1 MPEAGAGPLDFGKT
15 WVFFWPLALSGI
27 IMSAGQPV
35 VQAGLARLPSPELTL
50 AAYGVAFYVAL
61 LLEAPIVMLLVTA
74 TALVRDERTYR
85 FTRNATFLFCVGVVS
100 ATAAVALWMPL
111 YNLVFLK
118 LLSFPADV
126 ARAARPGLMALI
138 PWAGAV
144 GIRRYYQGILI
155 RFGQTRV
162 VSYGSMVRLAVM
174 ILALIPGVIYL
185 PAHGVLVGG
194 LALLAGVVAD
204 MMVALF
210 FARRLLMQHVLP
222 AISDE
227 ATDAGLK
234 LVPFFAFFMP
244 LIMTTALRFVGRPLM
259 LSGIARSHEPVLALA
274 AFPVALGTL
283 QMFSGFVQML
293 QQVAVALVK
302 DAHSFGVVR
311 RFALTVTAACT
322 GMVALIAFTPLGN
335 LYHGVAIG
343 LEGPALAMANVS
355 LRLVVLAAGL
365 TALQSYYQGLMIRRR
380 RTIAVNAAAVGNV
393 VLLVGAINLVAMNTS
408 WPGHLIAGVIFPLAL
423 ALEVG
428 ILYVWCR
435 PMMREMTLEAEVTGT
450 PEAAA
455 AAAAA
460 EGRERRAEA
469 AAAPGV
475 AATVAGRERRAEAAG

>member
-1 MPEAGAGPLDFGKT
+1 MPEAGAGPLDLKKT

-50 AAYGVAFYVAL
+50 AAYGVAFHVAL

-85 FTRNATFLFCVGVVS
+85 FTRNATFLFCVGVVFS
-100 ATAAVALWMPL
+100 TGAVALWMPL
-111 YNLVFLK
+111 YNLVFQR

-126 ARAARPGLMALI
+126 AQAARPGLIALI

-162 VSYGSMVRLAVM
+162 VSYGSMVRLATMVIAM
-174 ILALIPGVIYL
+174 IPGVVLL
-185 PAHGVLVGG
+185 PEHGVLVGG

-204 MMVALF
+204 MLVALF

-222 AISDE
+222 AVSDE

-234 LVPFFAFFMP
+234 VMPFLAFFTP
-244 LIMTTALRFVGRPLM
+244 LILTTALRFVGRPLM

-293 QQVAVALVK
+293 QNVGVALVK
-302 DAHSFGVVR
+302 DAQSFAVVR
-311 RFALTVTAACT
+311 RFALIVTAVCT
-322 GMVALIAFTPLGN
+322 GLVALVAFTPLGN

-355 LRLVVLAAGL
+355 LRLIVLAAGL
-365 TALQSYYQGLMIRRR
+365 TALLSYLQGLMIRRG
-380 RTIAVNAAAVGNV
+380 RTVAVNAAALGNV
-393 VLLVGAINLVAMNTS
+393 ILLVAAVNLVAINTS

-423 ALEVG
+423 VVEVG

-435 PMMREMTLEAEVTGT
+435 PIAREITAAA
-450 PEAAA
+450 PAAA
-455 AAAAA
+455 AQQ
-460 EGRERRAEA
+460 
-469 AAAPGV
+469 
-475 AATVAGRERRAEAAG
+475 RRAEAAG